1 MTDLPQ
7 TIVYSMQPYTNGAVL
22 GDLEWDVE
30 TERNWN
36 GGAPHVRK
44 VLRGKVISGTEVG
57 FLFGRGTPR
66 DITGQT
72 VIVYGVKDY
81 EISRGEIVRVAG

>member
-1 MTDLPQ
+1 MTDLPK
-7 TIVYSMQPYTNGAVL
+7 TIVYSMQPYTNGAVV
-22 GDLEWDVE
+22 GDLEWATE

-36 GGAPHVRK
+36 GGPPHVRK

-66 DITGQT
+66 DITGQDVT
-72 VIVYGVKDY
+72 IYGVQGW
-81 EISRGEIVRVAG
+81 EIARREIVRIAG